1 LIPHLASAG
10 TLERRCEFDEVGVR
24 LLLAEYGDDAL
35 EGEHL
40 GTRSIPSVLVGFV
53 VEETTPKS
61 TCVSSPGIWHTF
73 APGGRVS

>member
-1 LIPHLASAG
+1 LIPHLASAGG

-40 GTRSIPSVLVGFV
+40 GTRPSIPSVLVGFV

-61 TCVSSPGIWHTF
+61 TCVSSP
-73 APGGRVS
+73 